1 MVQLL
6 ATAGR
11 ALMGGGGKALAGG
24 AEKAAVGAGPRGA
37 NAIAEGGA
45 KSAGG
50 SSPMDMLG
58 NVANIAGLGMMIP
71 GLTGGGDKPKEG
83 GEGKQKSHY
92 ESAMN

>member
-6 ATAGR
+6 AAAGR
-11 ALMGGGGKALAGG
+11 ALMGGGRAAAGAG
-24 AEKAAVGAGPRGA
+24 SKAATGAGPRGA
-37 NAIAEGGA
+37 NELVEGGSKA
-45 KSAGG
+45 AGK

-83 GEGKQKSHY
+83 GEGGKKPSHY
-92 ESAMN
+92 ESVLN